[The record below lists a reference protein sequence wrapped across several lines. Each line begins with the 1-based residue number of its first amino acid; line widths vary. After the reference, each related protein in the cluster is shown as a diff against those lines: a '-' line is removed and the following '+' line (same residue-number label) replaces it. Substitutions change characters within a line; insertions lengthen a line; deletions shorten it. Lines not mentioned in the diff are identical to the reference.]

1 LGCQGP
7 VFAWGLRG
15 AGVAAGVL
23 DDMDNM
29 DTLTETIDFHRFQNC
44 HDRGAAMR
52 KSVVAGDITCPACRT
67 DRGPPT

>member
-1 LGCQGP
+1 M
-7 VFAWGLRG
+7 GLRR
-15 AGVAAGVL
+15 AAVATSML

-29 DTLTETIDFHRFQNC
+29 DTLTETIDFHRFQIC

-52 KSVVAGDITCPACRT
+52 KSVAERDITCPACRT